1 MCLRVCRVC
10 PLASVNACVLFS
22 AWLPSALA
30 ISLSLPWEKC
40 FWLCVRS
47 QIAANAAVESLGF
60 EAMKMTSGCD
70 SPWTQQGRIFPFRGV
85 GNAVIVIASF
95 LRTLGPK
102 RHCHDSEFRLED
114 GGKGKKRRRAGLR
127 YYNEATTQTVKR
139 ETEAS
144 EPLMRE
150 FHICPKR

>member
-85 GNAVIVIASF
+85 GNAVIVIAIFWERLVLNVTVMIQS
-95 LRTLGPK
+95 LGWKTEERAK
-102 RHCHDSEFRLED
+102 REDVRDCDTTMRLQHRLS
-114 GGKGKKRRRAGLR
+114 KGKLR
-127 YYNEATTQTVKR
+127 Q
-139 ETEAS
+139 AS
-144 EPLMRE
+144 
-150 FHICPKR
+150 H